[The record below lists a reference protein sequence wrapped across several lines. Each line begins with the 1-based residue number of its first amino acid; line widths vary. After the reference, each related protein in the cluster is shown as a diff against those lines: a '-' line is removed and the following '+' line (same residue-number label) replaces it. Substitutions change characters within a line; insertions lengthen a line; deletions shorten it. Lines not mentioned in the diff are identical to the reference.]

1 MKKRYKE
8 VFMIIDT
15 CEAMSLYDEVDAPNL
30 FLVGT
35 SVLGQSAW
43 SNQHDSS
50 IANDLNDKFTFAF
63 Y

>member
-43 SNQHDSS
+43 SH
-50 IANDLNDKFTFAF
+50 
-63 Y
+63 